1 MSIIDGM
8 AKINIE
14 SLSPQA
20 RRMLER
26 LQNDPAAVITASQAQ
41 MYNSVINELLDASLI
56 TSGFIDGQVVYR
68 LYK

>member
-1 MSIIDGM
+1 M
-8 AKINIE
+8 AKINTE

-26 LQNDPAAVITASQAQ
+26 LESDPTAVITASQAQ
-41 MYNSVINELLDASLI
+41 MYNNAINELLDASLI
-56 TSGFIDGQVVYR
+56 TSGFIDGQSIYR